1 MDRFSTKDTE
11 DRFDE
16 EADRLVRPSP
26 RKKPPRH
33 DKRRERVNVDTDPDL
48 SERDPD
54 MSLNYKD
61 VGGSVTGMNGFPD
74 PPVPPKPVKRPKPP
88 KRVPPPK
95 PPKPPKLPPVPKPRP
110 PAEEVSGEISRK
122 DYDQSFWDEMAPYL
136 TDLVRSDPNFFDYLK
151 NRVEEKPKPK
161 TTDLLGVRHDKVPE
175 EIETYGHIREWVQ
188 MAGGLETL
196 ERSVPLPARKS
207 IAKPSVLNKVSTEEI
222 PQATEDPLP
231 LVTDPPDR
239 VIASYEDR
247 RSSVQSLVAKL
258 KPAVAVRY
266 ASAHP
271 EDISVLLGSY
281 DAFLEKNAESPPLSV
296 PSWFQID
303 PRKVPPWTGLV
314 RASDNEMYPISLLS
328 EGEQREYQQAHRF
341 RVVGASLA
349 WRESFLRFFKK
360 KGKVPRETL
369 PLVERSY
376 KQDLSGKL
384 FERGVSDAGD
394 VPEDLSFVAGSPFPL
409 QEGLKAYYRGRK
421 YGFISSKYL
430 KSNGNQRIS
439 EFDSPFDISSKIL
452 RAWAEMDGSIPFPQ
466 PNSEPLGLKFAR
478 SVLRDLKRLTTT
490 EKVEK
495 VIFYLNKKKS
505 LLAQPLLTEPDT
517 LGWIDSLQES
527 SYSLEKHMPSQTT
540 PKVGLYHGVPPKREG
555 VYPYPE
561 NTQGRVWEI
570 TAAEED
576 KIVAEARRHMDH
588 PSQKVAD
595 PSVAVRASLDL
606 ALKTYSE
613 GKFDGGLPPTIYN
626 NLLNKLSGKKI
637 AGKTMSDKPSKML
650 RKIATQL
657 ASGDLDAETA
667 SVELTLTADQI
678 QQIEQVEQQVEAAQ
692 QEQEQQ
698 VAQQEV
704 TAELKQEIVRLAK
717 ASPEMKN
724 SLQNLIR
731 IARKLG

>member
-88 KRVPPPK
+88 KRVPL
-95 PPKPPKLPPVPKPRP
+95 PKPPKLPPVPKPRP

-175 EIETYGHIREWVQ
+175 EIETYGHLREWVQ

-360 KGKVPRETL
+360 KGTVPRETL